1 MCIYVG
7 THKLWHDIIR
17 KQSYSERVGFASILN
32 SERRGSGC
40 CACAGATIAQHCIR
54 LQRQCRQCSPPLRLM
69 IQCWYR
75 NSVLSI
81 YYTALLRRGA
91 LITCTN
97 TLPDCGYNSTGRRNS
112 MQVNC
117 TGGGDTLNVSAT
129 SLRNAFFGCVLLEG
143 IVAQTRECSS
153 S

>member
-1 MCIYVG
+1 MYVG
-7 THKLWHDIIR
+7 THKLWHDIVR
-17 KQSYSERVGFASILN
+17 KQSYSERVGFASLLN
-32 SERRGSGC
+32 SKRRGSGC
-40 CACAGATIAQHCIR
+40 CACAVQRLRSIASA
-54 LQRQCRQCSPPLRLM
+54 CSGNAGNAAHLCGLM

-75 NSVLSI
+75 NSVLSM

-97 TLPDCGYNSTGRRNS
+97 TLPDCGYNSTRRHNI
-112 MQVNC
+112 
-117 TGGGDTLNVSAT
+117 NVPAT